1 MTARNRAFCLL
12 SCAVLVVEVSRATT
26 ITSGYVIFDN
36 GVHTPDQRGWGR
48 GISVDLVGIEPVFEL
63 TGGDADTSFVA
74 PGVISDGFAFAPT
87 SASLFRAVE
96 NGPMRF
102 QDESGTYIC
111 PVFCLEAGILSFSTP
126 GMALPTNPVSGT
138 TYALTATFT
147 LNSSHI
153 ALAGL
158 GSSLGK
164 GTLDEFLTGGGITTV
179 NVGYRPIGGSVPIF
193 YVESS
198 QFVFTPEPSTCL
210 LVLGAIGALL
220 SVRRAA
226 QRTVL

>member
-87 SASLFRAVE
+87 SAMNQVH
-96 NGPMRF
+96 
-102 QDESGTYIC
+102 
-111 PVFCLEAGILSFSTP
+111 
-126 GMALPTNPVSGT
+126 
-138 TYALTATFT
+138 TYALFSVSKQAFFRFR
-147 LNSSHI
+147 L
-153 ALAGL
+153 L
-158 GSSLGK
+158 GWR
-164 GTLDEFLTGGGITTV
+164 FPRIR
-179 NVGYRPIGGSVPIF
+179 YRG
-193 YVESS
+193 
-198 QFVFTPEPSTCL
+198 QHM
-210 LVLGAIGALL
+210 
-220 SVRRAA
+220 R
-226 QRTVL
+226 